1 MRSTGGGPKR
11 KAASLFLC
19 LWALHALLSP
29 PRGDAANAGSVEI
42 RGLESVGQEEFLNMF
57 GTKKGSPV
65 SGERV
70 RDGIK
75 RAFLKGLFEDISVEV
90 PDGENPPVHID
101 VRERDFIRKIYLSG
115 DYALPAKVIRRLF
128 LLKEGQVMRYDL
140 VSPATEALKDEA
152 GRYGFP
158 EARISTKIVRT
169 DRPYRVDVHLNVE
182 TGTPLV
188 IRDIKITVI
197 PPYPVFAKVGEKGF
211 AGEMKLSIGDRYDQ
225 VKLERDLRNLKE
237 YFKKNGYYK
246 PVVGPY
252 SYKGGELEIVMNP
265 GLHMTVVFQGNSA
278 LSTKTLMGAVPFFEV
293 EDFNDSVEEEAV
305 ARMISLY
312 HEGGYPFAQIA
323 PVIKT
328 DSQGINISF
337 FVYEGEKIRV
347 KSVGFSGTDLPQSRL
362 KDVLSLKEGEGYNPD
377 LLESDKESV
386 KEFLNSLGYLDASV
400 RNIDAVVDRTAA
412 TAEIR
417 VAIEEGKKTS
427 VVSVGITGVGPE
439 VEGTLSAMVGI
450 KPGDP
455 YNEVDISNARFRILD
470 YFDNNGYPD
479 ADVLVTRS
487 IENYGASLVFKV
499 AEGEKKYFG
508 KTIVSGNRD
517 TKYEV
522 VRRELGYKEG
532 HPYSFRALAEA
543 RQRLYK
549 LGLFTDV
556 EIGPSEDVG
565 DTRDILVDVEEGKA
579 GSVEF
584 GLGYAD
590 YEKFRGFAEVS
601 YRNLWGMN
609 RVGSFRTELSS
620 LENRF
625 ILQYNEPWF
634 LGTPLPFRAF
644 LLYENRKEFNLDN
657 KEVLYKLTRYGATA
671 GVEKKLSDTMKG
683 ELYYDFSLVNTRN
696 VKPDVVLSKEDTGS
710 LAISGIKPAIVYDT
724 RDNPFDPARGFLA
737 GIQLKV
743 ASFVFF
749 SETNF
754 VKLEAYGSRF
764 QRLSRRIV
772 LAFSVRGGA
781 AFGYRDTNELPIV
794 ERFFLGGRSTVRGYE
809 QDTLG
814 PKGADGNP
822 TGGNAFLMGNL
833 ELRTS
838 VGRGFG
844 VVAFFDT
851 GNVWIKVKDMNP
863 GNLKYTTGL
872 GLRYDTPVGPLRVDY
887 GVKLNKEPG
896 ESVGEIH
903 FSVGQAF

>member
-1 MRSTGGGPKR
+1 MRNPAGGPKR
-11 KAASLFLC
+11 KAVILFLC
-19 LWALHALLSP
+19 AWALHALISP
-29 PRGDAANAGSVEI
+29 PRGDAANAGRVEI
-42 RGLESVGQEEFLNMF
+42 RGLESIGEEEFLNMF
-57 GTKKGSPV
+57 CTKPGSPV
-65 SGERV
+65 SAERV

-90 PDGENPPVHID
+90 PDGENPPVYID

-115 DYALPAKVIRRLF
+115 DYALSAKVIRRLF

-140 VSPATEALKDEA
+140 VGTATATLKEDI

-158 EARISTKIVRT
+158 EAEIAVKIVRT
-169 DRPYRVDVHLNVE
+169 DRPYRVDVHLTVD
-182 TGTPLV
+182 TGIPLL
-188 IRDIKITVI
+188 IRNIKINVI
-197 PPYPVFAKVGEKGF
+197 PPYPSFAKAGERGF
-211 AGEMKLSIGDRYDQ
+211 AGEMKLAIGDRYDQ
-225 VKLERDLRNLKE
+225 VKLEDDLRRIKE
-237 YFKKNGYYK
+237 YFKENGYYK
-246 PVVGPY
+246 PVAGPY
-252 SYKGGELEIVMNP
+252 SYRSGELEIVLNP
-265 GLHMTVVFQGNSA
+265 GLHMTVAFHGNSA
-278 LSTKTLMGAVPFFEV
+278 LSTKILMREVPFFEI
-293 EDFNDSVEEEAV
+293 EDFNDSVVEESV

-312 HEGGYPFAQIA
+312 HERGYPFAQVA
-323 PVIKT
+323 PVINT
-328 DSQGINISF
+328 DDRNIDVSF
-337 FVYEGEKIRV
+337 FVYEGERIKV
-347 KSVGFSGTDLPQSRL
+347 KSVGFGGTDLPQDRL
-362 KDVLSLKEGEGYNPD
+362 KDVLSLKEGESYNPD
-377 LLESDKESV
+377 LLESDKASL
-386 KEFLNSLGYLDASV
+386 KEFFGSLGYLDASV
-400 RNIDAVVDRTAA
+400 RNIDAVVDRTAR
-412 TAEIR
+412 TAEIH
-417 VAIEEGKKTS
+417 VDMEEGKKTS
-427 VVSVGITGVGPE
+427 VVSVGITGVPPE
-439 VEGTLSAMVGI
+439 VANTLTHLGGI

-470 YFDNNGYPD
+470 YFDNSGYPD
-479 ADVLVTRS
+479 TDVIVTRS
-487 IENYGASLVFKV
+487 IENYGASLIFKIE
-499 AEGEKKYFG
+499 EGKKKFFG
-508 KTIVSGNRD
+508 KTIVSGNRQ
-517 TKYEV
+517 TRYEV
-522 VRRELGYKEG
+522 IKRELEYKEG
-532 HPYSFRALAEA
+532 QPYSFRSLAEA
-543 RQRLYK
+543 RQRLYR

-565 DTRDILVDVEEGKA
+565 DKKDILVSVEEGKA

-634 LGTPLPFRAF
+634 LGRSLPFRAF

-683 ELYYDFSLVNTRN
+683 ELYYDFSLVNTRS
-696 VKPDVVLSKEDTGS
+696 VKPDVVLSKEDTGT
-710 LAISGIKPAIVYDT
+710 LAISGIKPAVVYDT

-737 GIQLKV
+737 GIQMKV
-743 ASFVFF
+743 ASFVFL

-772 LAFSVRGGA
+772 MALSVRGGA
-781 AFGYRDTNELPIV
+781 AFGYRETNELPIV

-833 ELRTS
+833 EFRTS

-851 GNVWIKVKDMNP
+851 GNVWVKVKDMNP
-863 GNLKYTTGL
+863 GKLKYTAGL

-887 GVKLNKEPG
+887 GFKLNKQPG
-896 ESVGEIH
+896 ESVGEVH